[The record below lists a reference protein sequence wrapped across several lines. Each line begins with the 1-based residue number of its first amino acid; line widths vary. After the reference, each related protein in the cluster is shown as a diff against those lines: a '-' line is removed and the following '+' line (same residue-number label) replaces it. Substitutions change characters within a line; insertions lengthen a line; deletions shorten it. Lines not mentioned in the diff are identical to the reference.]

1 MDLFS
6 FDHDDHPN
14 LRERSFSVDSATGLD
29 HQAEVLANLRLHA
42 NKNSKS
48 SNACPIFAPR
58 AVAPSLTPSAHVVGG
73 GSTAVSSG
81 FYNNNHYSSN
91 KHLPAFFHEVDR
103 EQSMTPES
111 SFIKARSQANAVA
124 SVGIAH
130 ESTESSDQESDDS
143 VEYEVKIDQ
152 DFDAHAGSSESRGQ
166 SPRPGQSA
174 STSPAKD
181 ALKPAKIDTSPR
193 TGPRKPKHKM
203 TPDDFKFLKVIGRG
217 A

>member
-14 LRERSFSVDSATGLD
+14 LRERSFSVDSANGLD
-29 HQAEVLANLRLHA
+29 HQAEVLANLRLDA
-42 NKNSKS
+42 KKN
-48 SNACPIFAPR
+48 NGACPIFAPR
-58 AVAPSLTPSAHVVGG
+58 AVAPSLTSSAHAAG

-81 FYNNNHYSSN
+81 FYNSNLNSSN

-111 SFIKARSQANAVA
+111 SFIKARSQANATVA
-124 SVGIAH
+124 NEIKHA
-130 ESTESSDQESDDS
+130 STESSDQDSDDS

-152 DFDAHAGSSESRGQ
+152 DFDAHAGSAGESRGQ

-174 STSPAKD
+174 STSPSGKNAPK
-181 ALKPAKIDTSPR
+181 LAKIDTSPR
-193 TGPRKPKHKM
+193 AGPRKPRHKM

>member
-14 LRERSFSVDSATGLD
+14 LRERSFSVDSTTGLD
-29 HQAEVLANLRLHA
+29 HQAELLANLRLDA
-42 NKNSKS
+42 NKN
-48 SNACPIFAPR
+48 NGACPIFAPR
-58 AVAPSLTPSAHVVGG
+58 AVAPSLTSSAHAVG

-81 FYNNNHYSSN
+81 FYNSNLNSSN

-111 SFIKARSQANAVA
+111 SFIKARSQVNAIVTNEIKH
-124 SVGIAH
+124 G
-130 ESTESSDQESDDS
+130 STESSDEDSGDS

-152 DFDAHAGSSESRGQ
+152 DFDAHSGSAGESRGQ
-166 SPRPGQSA
+166 SPRLGQSA
-174 STSPAKD
+174 STSPSGNNAP
-181 ALKPAKIDTSPR
+181 KPAKIDTSPR
-193 TGPRKPKHKM
+193 AGPRKPKHKM